1 MAEGAVA
8 TANPA
13 CLGLALP
20 GAAEAAVAL
29 LGAGSRAL
37 CQTLSWLLEVLGC
50 SLREQRATPP
60 PAFVWCGLERDL
72 PLSRKPSERHPVP

>member
-13 CLGLALP
+13 CLGLTLP

-29 LGAGSRAL
+29 LGSRAL
-37 CQTLSWLLEVLGC
+37 CQTLSWPLGVLDC
-50 SLREQRATPP
+50 SLREQRATPH
-60 PAFVWCGLERDL
+60 PAFVWCDLERGL
-72 PLSRKPSERHPVP
+72 PLSGVTRL